1 MNIFQ
6 ANLKSGFPKYKQ
18 LAEHIIT
25 LIRNKQI
32 AVGYKMPTVN
42 RAYDMAHVSRD
53 TIINTYKYLQ
63 EEGWV
68 NSVPGKGFFVVR
80 NTPKSGK
87 SLFMLFDAMNPYK
100 ETLYRSLTE
109 TLGGAFRC
117 YTSFHYY
124 DKNLFEKLIEEAVG
138 KHDYY
143 VIIPHFNT
151 DITPVLRK
159 IPARQ
164 LLLLDGFPHKFDL
177 PCSAVYQDFMNDL
190 YEELKSLQGRLEQ
203 YECLHIVY
211 NGKFQ
216 FMPGDILAGI
226 HLFVGETGYPVHIHK
241 EFDVEDI
248 QKGHCYMAVSERD
261 LACIIKVINDR
272 GWKLK
277 EDIGLMSFDDTP
289 LKEVLQGGITTLS
302 TDFEGMGRTAGQLI
316 LSEEVRKI
324 ANPWVLKDRGSM

>member
-6 ANLKSGFPKYKQ
+6 TEIKSGHPIYKQ

-151 DITPVLRK
+151 DVTEVLRK
-159 IPARQ
+159 IPTRQ
-164 LLLLDGFPHKFDL
+164 LLLLDGFPRKFDQ
-177 PCSAVYQDFMNDL
+177 PCSAVYQDFQNDL
-190 YEELKSLQGRLEQ
+190 YEELKAMETKLKG
-203 YECLHIVY
+203 YEGLHVVFDDC
-211 NGKFQ
+211 FQ
-216 FMPGDILAGI
+216 FIPSDIVAGI
-226 HLFVGETGYPVHIHK
+226 HLFAGETGYPVRIQRG
-241 EFDVEDI
+241 FDAEDI
-248 QKGHCYMAVSERD
+248 RRGYCYMAISERD
-261 LACIIKVINDR
+261 LACILKVINDR

-289 LKEVLQGGITTLS
+289 LKEVLEGGITTIS